1 MYQGYNMQS
10 TFTESSLNSFLEKN
24 NASFLIG
31 LNKKFEELI
40 SSDDELLDELNSI
53 ESIDDLSYWYK
64 ELQECYGITVSFER
78 FTELMSCWFDL
89 QYLVLKTTGLYLEL
103 SYIDPEH
110 TLIGGESYN
119 TVFYSVI
126 GVWEY
131 TKGALNAINNG
142 LSIVDQI
149 WGIN

>member
-1 MYQGYNMQS
+1 MYQGYNEQS
-10 TFTESSLNSFLEKN
+10 TFTESSLNSFLGKN
-24 NASFLIG
+24 NASYLIG

-40 SSDDELLDELNSI
+40 STDEEVLYELNFI
-53 ESIDDLSYWYK
+53 ESTDDFSYWYK
-64 ELQECYGITVSFER
+64 GLQECYGITVSFER

-103 SYIDPEH
+103 SYIDPKD
-110 TLIGGESYN
+110 TLICGESY
-119 TVFYSVI
+119 TVFYSVR

-131 TKGALNAINNG
+131 TKEALNAINNG

-149 WGIN
+149 WGIS